1 MDWSGQPAW
10 STSVVNDWGR
20 DCIEQTTLYRTLR
33 RRGQPAWST
42 IGAEIVLSRLPC
54 TVRSPGMVNDW
65 GRDCIEQ
72 TVLLRSLPRYNQQL
86 RQRLYW
92 ADCPAPFAP
101 PVWSTIEAEIVLSRL
116 PCTARSASV
125 VIQRGQRLRQRLY
138 WADCPVPYAPPAWS
152 TSVVNQ
158 RGQRLRQRLYWADCP
173 VPYAPPA
180 WPTIEA
186 EIVLSRLPCSVRS
199 AGVVNQRG

>member
-33 RRGQPAWST
+33 RRGQPAWLTSVANDWGRDCIEQT
-42 IGAEIVLSRLPC
+42 TC
-54 TVRSPGMVNDW
+54 TVRSAGVVIQRGQRLGQRLYWADYPVPYAPPAWSTSVVNDW

-72 TVLLRSLPRYNQQL
+72 TTLHRSLPRHGQRL

-101 PVWSTIEAEIVLSRL
+101 PV
-116 PCTARSASV
+116 
-125 VIQRGQRLRQRLY
+125 
-138 WADCPVPYAPPAWS
+138 
-152 TSVVNQ
+152 
-158 RGQRLRQRLYWADCP
+158 
-173 VPYAPPA
+173 
-180 WPTIEA
+180 
-186 EIVLSRLPCSVRS
+186 
-199 AGVVNQRG
+199 